1 MPPKKESTDGL
12 GHFIRTEIDSTD
24 FKKENLVSKVR
35 KNKTRKLYIST
46 TKIEDVPKDSE
57 TADTIKTLEDIATFE
72 PGKNAQLAAKKISKK
87 YKKIKRGTR

>member
-46 TKIEDVPKDSE
+46 T
-57 TADTIKTLEDIATFE
+57 FE